1 MNNGAA
7 ENSFWGADVLR
18 SGVCVVF
25 LYWSGL
31 LHTHTHMIVRLT
43 GYSRCE
49 YESEWLFITWMNHP
63 GPTGVSCDRLQL
75 HCLDKRMAK
84 WINSH

>member
-1 MNNGAA
+1 MW
-7 ENSFWGADVLR
+7 FFCT
-18 SGVCVVF
+18 GVGF
-25 LYWSGL
+25 YT
-31 LHTHTHMIVRLT
+31 HTHTHMIVRLT

-49 YESEWLFITWMNHP
+49 YESEWLFITWMNRP